1 MNPSVCFMIPTTA
14 GREPVLYWIVE
25 HLCKDIPSPF
35 HLYIYNDHAKPLIK
49 SLFAILNK
57 HQRRDIEL
65 VVYNDTG
72 LLNSKKSGAAGA
84 RRLMFEQ
91 VKRKFDVVVSL
102 DDDMQ
107 LMPNWLETILE
118 AMEQYPNHNVF
129 TGIVR
134 GRDGKIQFAGSK
146 FTIKDQTLYRQEL
159 TEIKGKYD
167 VTDWGPIGCMA
178 LCRSA
183 LSESI
188 SIPPIYIRDDA
199 SLFLELR
206 RFGWNETVVVTKAEA
221 IHKPIPVPS
230 SNLRLKEELEKE
242 ANFFRNQYGLE
253 FGY

>member
-1 MNPSVCFMIPTTA
+1 MQPSICFMIPTTS
-14 GREPVLYWIVE
+14 GRESVLHWVVQN
-25 HLCKDIPSPF
+25 LCKDIRMPF
-35 HLYIYNDHAKPLIK
+35 HLHIYNDHGKPLIP
-49 SLFAILNK
+49 SLFSILRAQKRN
-57 HQRRDIEL
+57 DIEL
-65 VVYNDTG
+65 AVYNDTG
-72 LLNSKKSGAAGA
+72 LLNPKKSGAAGA
-84 RRLMFEQ
+84 RRLMFDLI
-91 VKRKFDVVVSL
+91 KRRYDIVVSL

-107 LMPNWLETILE
+107 LKPNWLENILK
-118 AMEQYPNHNVF
+118 AMDQFPNHNVF

-134 GRDGKIQFAGSK
+134 DREGRIQFAGSK

-159 TEIKGKYD
+159 TEIKEKFD
-167 VTDWGPIGCMA
+167 LTDWGPIGCMA

-183 LSESI
+183 LSDSI

-206 RFGWNETVVVTKAEA
+206 RFGWNETVVVADAEA

-242 ANFFRNQYGLE
+242 AVFFKTNYGLK

>member
-14 GREPVLYWIVE
+14 GREPVLSWVVE
-25 HLCKDIPSPF
+25 HLCKDIPSPY

-49 SLFAILNK
+49 SLFAILK
-57 HQRRDIEL
+57 KYRRNDIEL

-72 LLNSKKSGAAGA
+72 LLNPKKSGAAGA

-91 VKRKFDVVVSL
+91 VKRKHDVVVSL

-107 LMPNWLETILE
+107 LKPNWLEVIFE
-118 AMEQYPNHNVF
+118 AMRQYPNHNVF
-129 TGIVR
+129 SGIVM
-134 GRDGKIQFAGSK
+134 GRDGKVQFAGSS
-146 FTIKDQTLYRQEL
+146 FAIKDQVLYRKEL
-159 TEIKGKYD
+159 TKIDGKYQI
-167 VTDWGPIGCMA
+167 TDWGPIGCMA

-183 LSESI
+183 LSDSI

-206 RFGWNETVVVTKAEA
+206 RFGWNETVVVAAAEA

-242 ANFFRNQYGLE
+242 AIFFREHYGLE